1 MDTGLVAVELRQLSC
16 HPPGLKGMRKVR
28 DKDVDLTSEVA
39 QQRPW
44 EELSVSVGDVGS
56 LRWIPREGTKGIIIY

>member
-56 LRWIPREGTKGIIIY
+56 LK

>member
-1 MDTGLVAVELRQLSC
+1 MKTGLVAVELRQLSC
-16 HPPGLKGMRKVR
+16 HPPGLKGIRAR

-39 QQRPW
+39 QQQPW
-44 EELSVSVGDVGS
+44 GQSVSVGDVGS

>member
-1 MDTGLVAVELRQLSC
+1 METGFVAVELRQLRC
-16 HPPGLKGMRKVR
+16 HPPGLKGIRAR

-39 QQRPW
+39 QQQPW
-44 EELSVSVGDVGS
+44 GQSVSVGDVGS